1 MISGIYKLIDGS
13 LVQKHRFDNISNNLA
28 NVNTNAFKKDIISF
42 NQILSLKS
50 TSAIDFTPG
59 PLSYTGNKLD
69 IALDVPGFF
78 KIQTSRGI
86 RYTRDGSFILNVD
99 KFLVTQNGDTVL
111 GQNGPIKIN
120 GSEVQIDI
128 DGQVVVENETVD
140 KILVVDF
147 EEPRFLRKE
156 GSSYYMYEG
165 KEEDILTA
173 ESARVRQGY
182 IERSNVNPI
191 EEMIKMVETLR
202 AFESDQKAIQCMDE
216 MNSRIVN
223 DVGLIQ

>member
-50 TSAIDFTPG
+50 TSTIDFTPG